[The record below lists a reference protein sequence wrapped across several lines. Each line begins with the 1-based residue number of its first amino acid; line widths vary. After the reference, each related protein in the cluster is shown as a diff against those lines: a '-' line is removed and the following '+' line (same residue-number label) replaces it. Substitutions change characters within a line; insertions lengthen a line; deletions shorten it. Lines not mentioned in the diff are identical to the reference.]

1 VVVPYVHDP
10 SPLVRQ
16 AAVNA
21 LQAIPGRTGIP
32 ALASQLARE
41 ASPFVQTAI
50 LQTLTTKKQPIP
62 AVQQWLKTHVPQ
74 AKHASLRLAMINH
87 LGTFMATYPTNK
99 QLLISMMRT
108 ESNPTRIRLIAKYIH
123 QK

>member
-1 VVVPYVHDP
+1 
-10 SPLVRQ
+10 
-16 AAVNA
+16 
-21 LQAIPGRTGIP
+21 
-32 ALASQLARE
+32 
-41 ASPFVQTAI
+41 
-50 LQTLTTKKQPIP
+50 
-62 AVQQWLKTHVPQ
+62 
-74 AKHASLRLAMINH
+74 MINH